1 MTRETLKFKNVLFG
15 HVGFVGQKFSQEF
28 LKLVVAYNV
37 QRIQAIS
44 KLCSNVFSETKVDV
58 SGLGNSLKSQHMT
71 FFSNFNFRTSSKIL
85 LGRNNHS
92 YRRISICLFGT
103 FFKKQKR
110 LLFFNDTKC
119 LIKNPKIL
127 FPRTF
132 HDFLG

>member
-71 FFSNFNFRTSSKIL
+71 FFFPFSISVQVRRFCWVETITAIEESVFACLERFSKSKSGYYFL
-85 LGRNNHS
+85 MTRNA
-92 YRRISICLFGT
+92 
-103 FFKKQKR
+103 
-110 LLFFNDTKC
+110 
-119 LIKNPKIL
+119 
-127 FPRTF
+127 
-132 HDFLG
+132 